1 MNMPEETALYIT
13 EFKLLADVKQVDPVR
28 SRFIE
33 FLLSLGLD
41 DREKEGWKL
50 AFTELIINAICYG
63 CHNNQ
68 ELEICVRWWSA
79 NDSIWLLLQDPGQGP
94 PEEYTINPSLP
105 EDPLAEGGRGLYIIN
120 EFADTFD
127 HWRCS
132 RGYIAQ
138 MSKSYK
144 RLNDVLPP
152 NEEMDAIL
160 EELSDSYE
168 SQSLYQIMAA
178 HLAKDERVDLSVQS
192 VLNDFM
198 DGRDFTS
205 IHLEIYACCENPV
218 YTRLSEI
225 DSYGCLGQ
233 INDKAKKILKEN
245 DSINWSPSQS
255 CAPFTELDD
264 YPTGCAVPLYADN
277 QIIGVIAVG
286 CVCEDHKISSKD
298 IHNLRGLSDII
309 GVLIDR
315 ALRDSVKGEQKR
327 LETELSIATDLQQ
340 KLVPIDKLAPE
351 IPGYDLFFNS
361 LSALEVAGDFVEVR
375 QSSSGEY
382 VGCVIDVMGKGVSA
396 AILAGI
402 FRSQFIAYAY
412 RGGNLATFLESVNQV
427 LESQLEGATM
437 FITAFVFKLNLES
450 HEFTYAAAGHPPALF
465 FATGGSL
472 KKLISTGPPV
482 GLFPGIEFSQKL
494 IKLSSGDRIV
504 IVTDGL
510 YEWTQGKD
518 IFGWDKMVE
527 WFISNRHLAADA
539 LWAGLQDIM
548 LRARKQQDIEQ
559 EDDETLLI
567 LTRK

>member
-1 MNMPEETALYIT
+1 MPEETSLYIT
-13 EFKLLADVKQVDPVR
+13 EFKLPANVKQVAPVR
-28 SRFIE
+28 VRFIE

-41 DREKEGWKL
+41 DHEKEGWKL
-50 AFTELIINAICYG
+50 AFTELIMNAICYG
-63 CHNNQ
+63 CDNNP
-68 ELEICVRWWSA
+68 ELDVYVRWWSA
-79 NDSIWLLLQDPGQGP
+79 NGSVWLLAQDPGQGP
-94 PEEYTINPSLP
+94 PEALALNPTLP
-105 EDPLAEGGRGLYIIN
+105 EDPLAEGGRGLYIVN
-120 EFADTFD
+120 EFADTYD
-127 HWRCS
+127 HWRCT

-138 MSKSYK
+138 VSKSYK

-178 HLAKDERVDLSVQS
+178 HLAKDETVDLSVQS

-198 DGRDFTS
+198 DGRDYTA
-205 IHLEIYACCENPV
+205 IHLEIYACCANPV
-218 YTRLSEI
+218 YTRLSGI
-225 DSYGCLGQ
+225 DSYGYLGH
-233 INDKAKKILKEN
+233 ILEGDRDLLREN
-245 DSINWSPSQS
+245 GSINWSPTHKLS
-255 CAPFTELDD
+255 PFTQMDD

-277 QIIGVIAVG
+277 RIIGTIAVG
-286 CVCEDHKISSKD
+286 CVCENHPIRSND

-340 KLVPIDKLAPE
+340 KLVPIDKQAPD
-351 IPGYDLFFNS
+351 IPGYEVFFNS

-375 QSSSGEY
+375 QNSAGEY

-412 RGGNLATFLESVNQV
+412 RGGNLATFMEGVNQT

-437 FITAFVFKLNLES
+437 FITAFVFKLNIES
-450 HEFTYAAAGHPPALF
+450 HDFTYAAAGHPPALF
-465 FATGGSL
+465 FTADGNL
-472 KKLISTGPPV
+472 KELISTGPPV
-482 GLFPGIEFSQKL
+482 GLFPGIEYAQKQIQL
-494 IKLSSGDRIV
+494 AHGDRIV

-510 YEWTQGKD
+510 YEWTQGDD
-518 IFGWDKMVE
+518 IFGWENMVA
-527 WFISNRHLAADA
+527 WFAAYQNLSADA
-539 LWAGLQDIM
+539 LWNNLQDIM
-548 LRARKQQDIEQ
+548 LRARKQQSIEQ